1 MGFSGRHY
9 PKDLILQTVR
19 WYLRYNLSY
28 RDMEE
33 ILEERGVEIDHITPY
48 RWVQEYAPQLEA
60 EHRKRRKACG
70 TSWRMDETY
79 SRVNGSISTEP
90 WIRKGIPWTSCSPK
104 SGIRRPPPVF
114 LRKPYVLMVH
124 RRRSPSTRAEL
135 IPRHSMT

>member
-1 MGFSGRHY
+1 MDFSGRHY

-33 ILEERGVEIDHITPY
+33 ILEERGVEIDHTTPY

-60 EHRKRRKACG
+60 EHRKRRKVCG

-79 SRVNGSISTEP
+79 IKV
-90 WIRKGIPWTSCSPK
+90 KGEWVYLYRAVDKEGVTV
-104 SGIRRPPPVF
+104 G
-114 LRKPYVLMVH
+114 
-124 RRRSPSTRAEL
+124 SPSILFLNSCCLQPLHTKEYIVSLRVQKQSLKERFYA
-135 IPRHSMT
+135 